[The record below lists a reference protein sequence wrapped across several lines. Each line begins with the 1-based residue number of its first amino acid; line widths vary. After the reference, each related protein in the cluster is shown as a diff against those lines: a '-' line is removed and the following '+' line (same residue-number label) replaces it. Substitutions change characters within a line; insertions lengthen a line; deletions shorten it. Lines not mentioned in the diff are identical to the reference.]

1 MSRRTPYPL
10 DQCALYAL
18 TSPAMLAKR
27 LGLPLADLE
36 ELANQPD
43 NYLVRPQE
51 KPSGGTRWIEEPK
64 ARLQRI
70 HGRVHQLLSRVDLP
84 LYVHSVRKRHSY
96 VTNARQHL
104 NNGEMVKLDVEKFYV
119 NVRSG
124 AVASFFEKQIRCAP
138 DVAGLLARLL
148 TYKGHLPTGSKSSPI
163 LSYFVHKGMFDELA
177 DLAIALGL
185 TMTLY
190 VDDIVISGPGAHRG
204 VLSEARRIVSKHGLR
219 SHKLRHFAAKRP
231 KIVTGVMVA
240 NDGLR
245 LPNRRHQRIKDG
257 YTALHRAVTPSE
269 KLEVLNWLGS
279 LVHEAAQI
287 DPRHRPSAIQ
297 LDALRRQLRHATAP

>member
-1 MSRRTPYPL
+1 MSRRVPYAL
-10 DQCALYAL
+10 DQCALYAV
-18 TSPAMLAKR
+18 TSPTMLAKR
-27 LGLPLADLE
+27 LDLPLADLE
-36 ELANQPD
+36 ELANRSD
-43 NYLVRPQE
+43 NYLVRPQR
-51 KPSGGTRWIEEPK
+51 KASGKVRWIEEPK

-84 LYVHSVRKRHSY
+84 QYVHSVRRGHSY
-96 VTNARQHL
+96 ITNARQHL
-104 NNGEMVKLDVEKFYV
+104 GNGEMVKLDLEKFYV
-119 NVRSG
+119 SVRSG
-124 AVASFFEKQIRCAP
+124 AVAAFFEKQMRCAP

-163 LSYFVHKGMFDELA
+163 LSYFTHKALFD
-177 DLAIALGL
+177 AIAGLAAERGL

-190 VDDIVISGPGAHRG
+190 VDDVVISGAGAHRG
-204 VLSEARRIVSKHGLR
+204 LMAAIRQIISAHGLR

-240 NDGLR
+240 QDGLR

-257 YTALHRAVTPSE
+257 YTELHPATTSVD
-269 KLEVLNWLGS
+269 KLTVLNWLGS

-287 DPRHRPSAIQ
+287 DSRHRPSAIQ
-297 LDALRRQLRHATAP
+297 LDALRRQLRAAA